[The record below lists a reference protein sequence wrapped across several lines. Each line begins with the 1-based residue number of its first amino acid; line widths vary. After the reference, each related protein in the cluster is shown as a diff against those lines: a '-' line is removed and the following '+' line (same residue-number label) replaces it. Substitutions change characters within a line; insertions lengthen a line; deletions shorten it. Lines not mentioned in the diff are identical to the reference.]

1 MQTRTIRGS
10 TVIFLKGDKRR
21 RIKNLS
27 RVKMNV
33 TIGVEPENLNVE
45 QNFETEILRAAD
57 FVGKLYGAENAE
69 LSITLTDNEH
79 IHALNKKFRGID
91 RPTDVLSFAFRES
104 DEPEILNSEVE
115 ILGDIIIS
123 LERAKM
129 QAEEF
134 GHSYL
139 REVIFLTVHGLLHLL
154 GYDHIEE
161 SDRLEMECE
170 QNFIMTQ
177 LGINRD

>member
-1 MQTRTIRGS
+1 
-10 TVIFLKGDKRR
+10 
-21 RIKNLS
+21 
-27 RVKMNV
+27 MNV
-33 TIGVEPENLNVE
+33 TIGIEPDELNVE
-45 QNFETEILRAAD
+45 QKLETEIICAAKL
-57 FVGKLYGAENAE
+57 VGKLYGAENSE
-69 LSITLTDNEH
+69 LSITLTDDEH

-104 DEPEILNSEVE
+104 DEPEILDSEVE

-123 LERAKM
+123 LERAQM

-134 GHSYL
+134 GHTYL

-161 SDRLEMECE
+161 NDRIEMERE
-170 QNFIMTQ
+170 QDFIMSQ
-177 LGINRD
+177 LGIGRD

>member
-1 MQTRTIRGS
+1 
-10 TVIFLKGDKRR
+10 
-21 RIKNLS
+21 
-27 RVKMNV
+27 MNV
-33 TIGVEPENLNVE
+33 TIGIEPDELAVE
-45 QNFETEILRAAD
+45 QEIENEIIRAANL
-57 FVGKLYGAENAE
+57 VGELYGAENAE
-69 LSITLTDNEH
+69 LSVTLTDDEH

-104 DEPEILNSEVE
+104 DEPEILDSQVE

-129 QAEEF
+129 QAVEF

-161 SDRLEMECE
+161 SERLEMERE
-170 QNFIMTQ
+170 QDFIMKK
-177 LGINRD
+177 LEIGRD